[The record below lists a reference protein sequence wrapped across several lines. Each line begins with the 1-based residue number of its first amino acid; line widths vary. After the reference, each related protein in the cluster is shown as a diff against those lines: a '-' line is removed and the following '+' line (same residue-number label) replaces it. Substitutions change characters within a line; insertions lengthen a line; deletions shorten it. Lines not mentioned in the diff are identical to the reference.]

1 MKRYEIECF
10 KVTESYDRD
19 SWTVAYASSQS
30 LAQQIADQQKHYRHV
45 SKHKQTI
52 TVFETM
58 EEFVDQKNENIK
70 KGALA
75 KLTAI
80 EKQSLGL

>member
-19 SWTVAYASSQS
+19 SWTVAYASSES
-30 LAQQIADQQKHYRHV
+30 LAKQIADLQKHYRHV

-58 EEFVDQKNENIK
+58 EEFVNQKNEDIK
-70 KGALA
+70 KAALA
-75 KLTAI
+75 KLTDV
-80 EKQSLGL
+80 EKQALGL